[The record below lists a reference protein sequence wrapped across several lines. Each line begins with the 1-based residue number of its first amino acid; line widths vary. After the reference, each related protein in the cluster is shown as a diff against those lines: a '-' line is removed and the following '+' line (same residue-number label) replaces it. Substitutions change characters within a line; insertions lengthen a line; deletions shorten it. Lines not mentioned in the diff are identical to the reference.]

1 MSDAWRQWEGEVV
14 DGHFHLR
21 KFLGGSDHSAVFLA
35 QRGDPAE
42 KVALKFVEAN
52 PATMHLQLSRW
63 ERTTKLSHP
72 HLIRVFQGGLCQLG
86 SVKMLYVVTELAD
99 DDLGQILSHRPL
111 TSSETQYLLRSVL
124 EVLAY
129 LHGRGLVHGR
139 LKPRNIMAVD
149 EELKVSSDGISTI
162 GETPIGVL
170 QPGVYDPPEVLKGG
184 LSPAGDVWSLGITL
198 TEALTQRPSA
208 GEGIR
213 GGDPALPQSVP
224 APFLEIA
231 RQCLRLDP
239 QRRWTVADIAAR
251 LVPAAPAPK
260 KRSVSPYVFL
270 GLVALAALTLLLAGP
285 KLLTR
290 RPAHPPPESQQRSAK
305 DPPHGT
311 PTNTPL
317 PKPTE
322 NTTNSRQAAVPRR
335 QPVAETGSTP
345 LPAVASANGQP
356 ALVEA
361 GAVREQVVPPVP
373 PKALET
379 IQGTIRVVVAIS
391 VDASGKVSDATLLSP
406 GPSHYFANL
415 ALAASQKWK
424 FTPAH
429 SAGGPVPSEWLL
441 RYEFKSEG
449 ITAHPT
455 QVSPKVK

>member
-1 MSDAWRQWEGEVV
+1 
-14 DGHFHLR
+14 
-21 KFLGGSDHSAVFLA
+21 
-35 QRGDPAE
+35 
-42 KVALKFVEAN
+42 
-52 PATMHLQLSRW
+52 
-63 ERTTKLSHP
+63 
-72 HLIRVFQGGLCQLG
+72 
-86 SVKMLYVVTELAD
+86 
-99 DDLGQILSHRPL
+99 
-111 TSSETQYLLRSVL
+111 VL

-345 LPAVASANGQP
+345 LSAVASANGQP